1 MTQSAQAFAPGNIS
15 GVFKIIAHD
24 DPSQMHSLGL
34 GYTVREGVTATVT
47 RQETDQVEVI
57 FNGSAIEF
65 PTVIGLAQRL
75 APGVGFRID
84 LTTPLPL
91 SSGFGLSG
99 ASALAAGFA
108 IDRLLGLSQSRFEL
122 AMLAHVLEV
131 EQLTGLGDVCAQ
143 YHGGCLVKLKPGDPL
158 GAQRLPVQ
166 DGVPIHYR
174 YFSPIRTRD
183 ILADPVRRQAINDAA
198 DTALGRLG
206 ELAAL
211 DRVELA
217 TTIAISRIFAEESGL
232 LAHEGV
238 RQSIAEVEAAGGTA
252 SMIML
257 GNAVYSTL
265 PFTGSSATSLSV
277 RAVDYQSSRE

>member
-1 MTQSAQAFAPGNIS
+1 MRQSAQAFAPGNIS

-47 RQETDQVEVI
+47 PREVQGVGVTFNGEVI
-57 FNGSAIEF
+57 DF
-65 PTVIGLAQRL
+65 PTVIGLAHRL
-75 APGVGFRID
+75 APDVGLAIE
-84 LTTPLPL
+84 LKTPLPL

-99 ASALAAGFA
+99 ASALATGFA
-108 IDRLLGLSQSRFEL
+108 IDHLLELGKTRNEL

-143 YHGGCLVKLKPGDPL
+143 YHGGCLVKLQPGDPL
-158 GAQRLPVQ
+158 AAQRLPVE
-166 DGVPIHYR
+166 DGVAMHYR

-183 ILADPVRRQAINDAA
+183 ILAAPVRRQAINEAA
-198 DTALGRLG
+198 DAALGRLG
-206 ELAAL
+206 ELADL
-211 DRVELA
+211 PWVELA
-217 TTIAISRIFAEESGL
+217 TTIAISRTFAEESGL

-238 RQSIAEVEAAGGTA
+238 RQSITEVERKGGTA

-265 PFTGSSATSLSV
+265 PFTGSSATSLST
-277 RAVDYQSSRE
+277 RAVEGGEPDA